1 MTAKDLATV
10 KRRAELDIDQVIPIA
25 QEVITAIAQTGD
37 KGLIEYAQKFDY
49 TGATP
54 ENIKVTPEEFEQAQ
68 HLVEPEVKKAV
79 DQAFRN
85 IKEVHQRQLPEEM
98 NLAEIDKGIFTG
110 EKITPFP
117 R

>member
-68 HLVEPEVKKAV
+68 
-79 DQAFRN
+79 
-85 IKEVHQRQLPEEM
+85 
-98 NLAEIDKGIFTG
+98 
-110 EKITPFP
+110 
-117 R
+117 